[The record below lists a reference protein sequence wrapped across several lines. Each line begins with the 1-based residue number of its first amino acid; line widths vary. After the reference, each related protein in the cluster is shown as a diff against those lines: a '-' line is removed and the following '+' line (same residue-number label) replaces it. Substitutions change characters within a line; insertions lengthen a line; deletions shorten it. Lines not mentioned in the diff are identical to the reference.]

1 MSNHHTEEHLP
12 EEHPEVRQGKVGV
25 LLINLGTP
33 DTPKPGAVR
42 RYLKEFLSDRRVIE
56 LNPLLWQPIL
66 RGIILN
72 TRPRKSAA
80 AYRKIWDPETGD
92 SPLRAVTLEQAKKLS
107 ERLAESHPKVVVDW
121 AMRYGSPPIHE
132 GVDDLLEAGCRRILL
147 MPLYPQYS
155 AATTAT
161 ACDEAFRYLAT
172 ERWQPAV
179 RTLPP
184 YHDEPVYIEALAGSV
199 RAALAEREREPEVI
213 LASFHGM
220 PRETLD
226 QGDPYHCHCQK
237 TGRLLREALGWEED
251 RFRVTFQ
258 SRFGPKEWLR
268 PYSDETVK
276 ELAGQGVKRIAVVCP
291 GFAADCLET
300 LEEVAIGLNE
310 SFLEAGGEDFH
321 YIPCLNAGEAQ
332 IELLAALAER
342 ELQGWL

>member
-1 MSNHHTEEHLP
+1 MSGSRPQVYP
-12 EEHPEVRQGKVGV
+12 EGHPDIRQGKLGV
-25 LLINLGTP
+25 LLVNLGTP
-33 DTPKPGAVR
+33 DRPEPGAVR

-66 RGIILN
+66 QGIILN

-80 AYRKIWDPETGD
+80 AYAKIWDSESGD
-92 SPLRAVTLEQAKKLS
+92 SPLRAITRAQAEALS
-107 ERLAESHPKVVVDW
+107 QRLAERHPQVVVGW
-121 AMRYGSPPIHE
+121 AMRYGAPPIREALE
-132 GVDDLLEAGCRRILL
+132 GLREAGCRRILL

-161 ACDEAFRYLAT
+161 ACDEVFRHLMG

-184 YHDEPVYIEALAGSV
+184 YHDEPAYIAALADSV
-199 RAALAEREREPEVI
+199 RAALASAAWEPEVV

-226 QGDPYHCHCQK
+226 KGDPYHCHCQK
-237 TGRLLREALGWEED
+237 TGRLLREALGWDEA
-251 RFRVTFQ
+251 RLRVTFQ

-268 PYSDETVK
+268 PYSDETVV
-276 ELAGQGVKRIAVVCP
+276 ELARQGVKRIAVVCP

-300 LEEVAIGLNE
+300 LEEVALGLKE
-310 SFLEAGGEDFH
+310 SFLENGGEDFL

-332 IELLAALAER
+332 IELLAGLAER